1 MAQVRL
7 LIVDDDSI
15 IRLDLRDLLTRMG
28 YLVAGEAAD
37 AQTAINLARSI
48 RPDLVIMDIRMP
60 GGPDGIDAAATLTQE
75 KVAPVL
81 LLTAFSD
88 LELVR
93 RAAEAGV
100 VGYLLKPFSEDELR
114 PTIEI
119 TLARFHEFEILA
131 QESQD
136 LREQLENA
144 QAGRARQ
151 GRADGAVQAE
161 RIGGVSAHPEGQHGH
176 AAPYE
181 GDRRSHFAQQPG
193 RRLSSISPH
202 GLPIPLTRRR
212 PRAAPSALRA
222 PSNR

>member
-1 MAQVRL
+1 MTQTRL
-7 LIVDDDSI
+7 IIVDDDSI
-15 IRLDLRDLLTRMG
+15 IRLDLRDLLTQMG
-28 YLVAGEAAD
+28 YEVAGEAPD
-37 AQTAINLARSI
+37 AQTAITLAREI
-48 RPDLVIMDIRMP
+48 KPDLVIMDIRMP

-119 TLARFHEFEILA
+119 TLARFHEFQILA

-136 LREQLENA
+136 LREQLETRKLVERAKGVLMA
-144 QAGRARQ
+144 QFKLSE
-151 GRADGAVQAE
+151 AE
-161 RIGGVSAHPEGQHGH
+161 AFRRIQKASM
-176 AAPYE
+176 
-181 GDRRSHFAQQPG
+181 DTRRPMKAIAEAIL
-193 RRLSSISPH
+193 LSSQV
-202 GLPIPLTRRR
+202 G
-212 PRAAPSALRA
+212 A
-222 PSNR
+222 